1 MLANIL
7 GPDERRVSVED
18 IQRRVAEVFTVK
30 PQDLRAKI
38 RTKAVAFPRQVAM
51 YLARQLTSDSY
62 ADIGRGF
69 GGKDHTTVLHAVKK
83 IEALLHDDPKFQ
95 RTLDAIINT
104 VRIE

>member
-1 MLANIL
+1 
-7 GPDERRVSVED
+7 
-18 IQRRVAEVFTVK
+18 
-30 PQDLRAKI
+30 
-38 RTKAVAFPRQVAM
+38 M